1 MVNCSKGD
9 VVLFPYPFSDL
20 TTQKVRPA
28 VVVSEPGKKYFDVF
42 IVPLTSKTENLDNGE
57 FILSRW
63 GKAGLNVKTAVKRG
77 CYLADTDIIRKKV
90 GSLEPCDIKRI
101 ESALKIWL
109 DPDRSGL
116 KKYFSQRPQRSQR

>member
-1 MVNCSKGD
+1 VNFSKGD

-28 VVVSEPGKKYFDVF
+28 VVVSAMGKRYLDIF
-42 IVPLTSKTENLDNGE
+42 IVPLTSKTKHLEKGE
-57 FILSRW
+57 FIISRW
-63 GKAGLNVKTAVKRG
+63 EKAGLNVKTAVKRG

-101 ESALKIWL
+101 ESSLKIWL
-109 DPDRSGL
+109 NL
-116 KKYFSQRPQRSQR
+116 E